1 MGGSLSRRAGHGGR
15 VKAWVAARYGPPN
28 VLHLREVP
36 DPSPGAGEILVAVRA
51 IGLNFADCAARLGVY
66 PNVPRPPF
74 VPGMEV
80 SGLVA
85 ALGEGVGAP
94 PVGTPVAAV
103 PIFGG
108 HAELVRV
115 PATHVRPL
123 PPAVGFVE
131 GAALAVTGVTADHA
145 LHTIGRVRRGER
157 VVITAAAGGVGTI
170 AVQLARCAGAEVVAI
185 ASTAAKRRLAAE
197 LGAGAVFGYEQY
209 RSAVAGGVDVVLDSV
224 GGALFRPG
232 WRALRP
238 DGRYVLFG
246 FAAALGARRVRWLRA
261 AVELAR
267 MGVVLPQSLVTPCR
281 TLVGFNLSLVPHLA
295 GELQDRF
302 SRLES
307 ILASGRLRLV
317 VGEVLPFAELPRAH
331 AQLQGR
337 HTVGKVVVTVAG
349 G

>member
-1 MGGSLSRRAGHGGR
+1 M
-15 VKAWVAARYGPPN
+15 KAWVAARYGPAD
-28 VLHLREVP
+28 VLRLGELG
-36 DPSPGAGEILVAVRA
+36 DPAPRAGEVLVAVRA

-80 SGLVA
+80 SGVVA
-85 ALGEGVGAP
+85 ALGEGVAAP
-94 PVGTPVAAV
+94 AVGTPVAAV

-123 PPAVGFVE
+123 ARGVTFIE
-131 GAALAVTGVTADHA
+131 GAALAVTGLTADHA
-145 LHTIGRVRRGER
+145 LHTVGRVRRWER

-185 ASTAAKRRLAAE
+185 ASTAAKRRLAAQ

-232 WRALRP
+232 WRALRA

-267 MGVVLPQSLVTPCR
+267 MGVVLPQALVAPCR
-281 TLVGFNLSLVPHLA
+281 TLAGFNLSLVPHLA
-295 GELQDRF
+295 GELQDRCA
-302 SRLES
+302 RLEA
-307 ILASGRLRLV
+307 LVEAGRLRPV
-317 VGEVLPFAELPRAH
+317 VSEVLPFAELPRAH

-337 HTVGKVVVTVAG
+337 HTVGKVVVTVEG